1 MTVSTPS
8 RPKAWVRELSD
19 EESKLGR
26 ALAGGHVP
34 SIAKAIVH
42 NSALKQAVF
51 LELLD
56 QLDRECS
63 VLCRTR
69 DASFFCKVPLSMLEE
84 FCWDKFVEELQHKS
98 PLLLQVMSSITSRN
112 DHRNK
117 SKSGKVHF
125 PGICMAAA
133 ILLKERN
140 QRMTGVQSLIS
151 LVLFSSHVEKYVS
164 LSNWLYWIVNNVHA
178 IYTPC
183 MCLGGA
189 P

>member
-1 MTVSTPS
+1 MFKNISCKGSYCKPRNSHNRRFCHLNNNIIIIQVTVSTPS

-34 SIAKAIVH
+34 SIAKAIVR
-42 NSALKQAVF
+42 NSALKEAVF

-84 FCWDKFVEELQHKS
+84 FCWDKFVDELQHKS
-98 PLLLQVMSSITSRN
+98 PVLLQVMSSITSRN

-133 ILLKERN
+133 
-140 QRMTGVQSLIS
+140 T
-151 LVLFSSHVEKYVS
+151 F
-164 LSNWLYWIVNNVHA
+164 
-178 IYTPC
+178 T
-183 MCLGGA
+183 
-189 P
+189 